1 MRSEELNDVLE
12 LLEEVRGGD
21 LSQKPLWQQRGEM
34 DTSGLALP
42 MPEEQIE
49 ITHSRSNGVPGLKF
63 SPIGVETQGA
73 LLYMHGGGYV
83 IGSAASHRHLVAKL
97 AIDIGVD
104 AWSLDYRLAPEWAFP
119 AAVDDAVDAY
129 RHLLEAGYKPNQIVV
144 GGDSAG
150 GGLAACLL
158 VALKEQNLPQPAGAF
173 LLSPW
178 TDLTQSGETYE
189 TRGSVDPLVKKSD
202 LDEMAMAYL
211 QGTDP
216 KTPTAS
222 PLYADLERIAPLKIV
237 VGDLETLL
245 GDSLRFADKA
255 RSAGVEVQLDVHPD
269 MIHIFPYFWPLLTEA
284 REACDKITSACIK
297 WLDN

>member
-49 ITHSRSNGVPGLKF
+49 ITQSRTNGIPGLKF
-63 SPIGVETQGA
+63 TPLDGDTRGA

-83 IGSAASHRHLVAKL
+83 IGSAASHRHLVAKFS
-97 AIDIGVD
+97 IDIGVE
-104 AWSLDYRLAPEWAFP
+104 AWSIDYRLAPEWGFP
-119 AAVDDAVDAY
+119 AAVDDAVAAY
-129 RHLLEAGYKPNQIVV
+129 RYILEAGYSPDQIIV

-158 VALKEQNLPQPAGAF
+158 IALKEQDLPQPAGAF
-173 LLSPW
+173 LISPW
-178 TDLTQSGETYE
+178 TDLTQSGETYK
-189 TRGSVDPLVKKSD
+189 TRGAVDPLVKKID

-211 QGTDP
+211 QGVDP
-216 KTPTAS
+216 QTPTAS
-222 PLYADLERIAPLKIV
+222 PLYADLTGIAPVRIV

-284 REACDKITSACIK
+284 REACDKITSACRK